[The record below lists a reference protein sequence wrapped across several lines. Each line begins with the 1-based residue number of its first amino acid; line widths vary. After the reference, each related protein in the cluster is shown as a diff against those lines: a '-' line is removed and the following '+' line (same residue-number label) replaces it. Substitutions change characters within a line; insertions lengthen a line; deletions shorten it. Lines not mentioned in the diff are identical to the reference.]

1 MNHLIIIGNLTK
13 DPELST
19 TTTGKS
25 RCVFSVAVNKAMA
38 SKDGKREADFI
49 SVQFFGREA
58 ENCAKYLRKGR
69 RVGIEGC
76 MTSYA
81 IYDDQSGQ
89 KRYIWYCL
97 GQRIEFLDAA
107 DERIKRDASQDT
119 KGAKKEAERIASDPD
134 FTFEMTETDEELP
147 F

>member
-1 MNHLIIIGNLTK
+1 
-13 DPELST
+13 
-19 TTTGKS
+19 
-25 RCVFSVAVNKAMA
+25 
-38 SKDGKREADFI
+38 
-49 SVQFFGREA
+49 
-58 ENCAKYLRKGR
+58 
-69 RVGIEGC
+69 

-97 GQRIEFLDAA
+97 WQRIEFLDAA